1 MANNF
6 HKQLKDTYLQINETK
21 ESPSRIHIKQQ
32 KPTETPQIATK
43 GNQSKAFESNDKK
56 QWVKRQCLQQN
67 NKIIG

>member
-21 ESPSRIHIKQQ
+21 ESPSRIHTKQQ

-43 GNQSKAFESNDKK
+43 GNQSKAFESTKK
-56 QWVKRQCLQQN
+56 QCVKRQYLQQN

>member
-21 ESPSRIHIKQQ
+21 ESPSRIHTKQQ

-43 GNQSKAFESNDKK
+43 GNQSKAFESNKK
-56 QWVKRQCLQQN
+56 QCVKRQYLQQN